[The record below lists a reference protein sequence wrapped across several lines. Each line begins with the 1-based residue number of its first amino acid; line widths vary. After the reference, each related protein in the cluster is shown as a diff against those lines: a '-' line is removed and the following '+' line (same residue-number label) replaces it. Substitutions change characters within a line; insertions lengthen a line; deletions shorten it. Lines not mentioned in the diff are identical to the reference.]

1 MSNVESVEQAVSV
14 GGAEQ
19 TREILIGHAM
29 TWHDS
34 ALALCCGERLF
45 AEAIERHTQC
55 KRALQA
61 GGVWYSS
68 RALQAGLKD
77 LGLWPL
83 EDAAV
88 TSLIPWS
95 TQMRDAPLDASRPS
109 RTPLASLVKSGAQ
122 LEPLSVHQLQ
132 WSLRGHAPR
141 LFGPP
146 ADGAPGVL
154 PNPLRSWHTGAVVHQ
169 LAHAANA
176 VYTSP
181 FEECVVAVID
191 GYGEGTAASFY
202 HFADNRF
209 RLLHE
214 TGETVSLGLLYASVT
229 QLCGFDPYMGE
240 EWKVMGLA
248 AFGERDPAVYDFF
261 RARIDVD
268 GLDLRFKDAPD
279 GEPTFGR
286 RAWAEL
292 EPLVG
297 GFRLPGDDDV
307 LKSATLAR
315 SFQDAFA
322 DALIELFRNFGEH
335 GLSRNLAYGG
345 GCALNSA
352 LNGRIVPETAFE
364 RLHVPCAP
372 GDDGNALGVVLYA
385 RHQAR
390 PRERRLAVQGPYL
403 GSRVDVARLRRI
415 IELGQLEAHEAE
427 DEGRLCHEVAER
439 LASGEILG
447 WVQGR
452 AEFGPRALGNRSILA
467 DPRDA
472 GMKERINREVKF
484 REFYRPLAPSIL
496 QEFGAAYFE
505 DYQDSPYME
514 RALRFR
520 PEMRDVVPA
529 VVHRDGTGRL
539 QTVDAQ
545 LNPLFHRL
553 IRTFH
558 EKTGVPLLLNT
569 SLNVMGKPIVHTVDD
584 AVTVFLT
591 TGLDAL
597 VVERLILT
605 KPRRGAER

>member
-1 MSNVESVEQAVSV
+1 MSNVESVEQAVV
-14 GGAEQ
+14 DAPAPR
-19 TREILIGHAM
+19 TREILIGHAN
-29 TWHDS
+29 TWHDP
-34 ALALCCGERLF
+34 ALAIACGEEVF

-55 KRALQA
+55 KRALQM

-77 LGLWPL
+77 LGLWPPA
-83 EDAAV
+83 DAAV

-95 TQMRDAPLDASRPS
+95 AQIRDAPLDPARPA

-122 LEPLSVHQLQ
+122 LEPLSVLQLQ
-132 WSLRGHAPR
+132 WTLRGHAPR
-141 LFGPP
+141 LFSPP
-146 ADGAPGVL
+146 PEATPGVL
-154 PNPLRSWHTGAVVHQ
+154 GNPLRSWHSGSVVHQ

-181 FEECVVAVID
+181 FEECLVAVID

-214 TGETVSLGLLYASVT
+214 TGEGVSLGLLYASAT
-229 QLCGFDPYMGE
+229 QLCGFDPYTGE

-248 AFGERDPAVYDFF
+248 AYGERDEAIYEFF
-261 RARIDVD
+261 RSRIVIE
-268 GLDLRFKDAPD
+268 GIDLRFRDPAP
-279 GEPTFGR
+279 GTPAFGR
-286 RAWAEL
+286 QAWAEL

-307 LKSATLAR
+307 LKSAALAR

-322 DALIELFRNFGEH
+322 DALIELFRNLGEL

-352 LNGRIVPETAFE
+352 LNGRIVPETRFE

-390 PRERRLAVQGPYL
+390 PETRRLQVHSPFL
-403 GSRVDVARLRRI
+403 GSRMEAGRLRRI
-415 IELGQLEAHEAE
+415 VELGRLEAHEAPD
-427 DEGRLCHEVAER
+427 DERLCDEVAAR
-439 LASGEILG
+439 LAAGEIVG
-447 WVQGR
+447 WAQGR

-467 DPRDA
+467 DPRDPR
-472 GMKERINREVKF
+472 MSERINREVKF
-484 REFYRPLAPSIL
+484 REFYRPLAPSVL
-496 QEFGAAYFE
+496 DEYGPDYFL
-505 DYQDSPYME
+505 DYQSSPYME
-514 RALRFR
+514 RTLRFR
-520 PEMRDVVPA
+520 PEMCARVPA

-539 QTVDAQ
+539 QSVTRA
-545 LNPLFHRL
+545 LNPLFERL
-553 IRTFH
+553 IRAFH
-558 EKTGVPLLLNT
+558 ERTGVPLLLNT
-569 SLNVMGKPIVHTVDD
+569 SLNVMGKPIVHTVED

-591 TGLDAL
+591 TGLDSL
-597 VVERLILT
+597 VIERWILT
-605 KPRRGAER
+605 KPGARA